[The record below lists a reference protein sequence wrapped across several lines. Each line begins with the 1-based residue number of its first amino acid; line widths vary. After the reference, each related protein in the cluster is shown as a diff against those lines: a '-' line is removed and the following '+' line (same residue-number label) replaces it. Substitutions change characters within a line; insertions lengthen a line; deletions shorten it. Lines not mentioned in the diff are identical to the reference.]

1 MTPALIIEVLQSLL
15 PDGWKI
21 VPADFAPGDPDELL
35 LEAQVAEEL
44 HVEVS
49 TLRKWRTTGEGPAF
63 CKVPGFRAPQYR
75 RHDLNAWKA
84 GLKGYRSTVEYRHA
98 G

>member
-21 VPADFAPGDPDELL
+21 VPADAVQSDPDELL
-35 LEAQVAEEL
+35 QEAQVAAEL
-44 HVEVS
+44 HVEVC

-63 CKVPGFRAPQYR
+63 VKVPGFRAPQYR
-75 RHDLNAWKA
+75 RQDLNTWKV
-84 GLKGYRSTVEYRHA
+84 GLKGYRSTVEYRRV

>member
-1 MTPALIIEVLQSLL
+1 MTPALVVEVLQSLL

-21 VPADFAPGDPDELL
+21 VPADWTADDPDELL
-35 LEAQVAEEL
+35 VEAQVADEL

-49 TLRKWRTTGEGPAF
+49 TLRKWRTTGEGPGF

-75 RHDLNAWKA
+75 RKDLNEWKA
-84 GLKGYRSTVEYRHA
+84 SLKGYHSTVEYKQA